1 MQNLL
6 EIICIYAIFVIYLY
20 RQTKQKDKTMAQ
32 TRKYYIA
39 GCGSG
44 LYVWDNEG
52 NKVFHGTFRACR
64 SELYR
69 LMGWQEPRRKF

>member
-1 MQNLL
+1 
-6 EIICIYAIFVIYLY
+6 
-20 RQTKQKDKTMAQ
+20 MAK

-52 NKVFHGTFRACR
+52 NKVFHGATYAACR

-69 LMGWQEPRRKF
+69 LMGWKEPKRWKF